1 MANPRPGT
9 IRPSIWSLKQVH
21 GLLPALAEAAGME
34 LSVLRTR
41 RGLYQA
47 ARRFLELQRDLASS
61 PLHILAAAGKERPS
75 IFYPGYRAS
84 EPQLR
89 AYRQELRQFW
99 MNTIHLECRPGVNE
113 LNSLATGI
121 FEGRR
126 IPVEVTPLN
135 RMPWTAL
142 LHAASIVSPA
152 PEDMEPN
159 EDFLASLKIEC
170 LNNPHGIVPRSA
182 DGVFK
187 AAILQRY
194 KIRDEVSHMTHE
206 FDITTYLGHDD
217 RAWLVAAPA
226 KMGMWDSI
234 TRRSDISA
242 AAETRAMEMFIPA
255 PEPDGLT
262 VGVSNDGQKIRAD
275 ILSSFSA
282 VREYGLSIQTYK
294 AGVAMRM
301 SAFDAIYFNAAERL
315 AGAWKALHPWDRL
328 TNPQVRSLQLTELTI
343 SPDTTV
349 NKRVQTAVIANPYL
363 FQDTRQ
369 VSEANS
375 NVHVLAMETFQLR
388 NEGFAPERIIQSS
401 AAMERLRLRFEDSYR
416 AEMFIFAHATMKSI
430 NPHFR
435 LVSAAEGARLA
446 TIPTSIQHVIGE
458 TDRHLI
464 ELAGRA
470 LRGPNGIGKFM
481 GEDDVVLWMAER
493 FNTLQSD
500 VGLSFKASNNP
511 DIRPHGRRLKLACLL
526 FLKKAGPGGLPA
538 LRRLGRLWHERID
551 RMKEEER
558 ALLGETLGGE
568 GPKLPDFSQ
577 AVSEGW
583 SAVQL
588 RDAAALS
595 REGRRMN
602 HCVVSYES
610 RVRAGD
616 SFIIAL
622 SGPNGSRSTAELRL
636 DRWVADGREKLPIVQ
651 HHGPGNMPAPPSH
664 REMLVTIRNALL
676 EDRSAVTALE
686 VDCEVA
692 HANEEARLLRRSAEL
707 TPKQRLQRASLAWLQ
722 LGSFIPREF
731 AKMPVKEGIRATF
744 DAFQNEAAEFHRKFA
759 AANGTQETR
768 PATPE
773 GASKNA
779 VSCTLSDWSSGLA
792 ATSVRPDPT
801 ASEKILDDDLIP
813 F

>member
-1 MANPRPGT
+1 
-9 IRPSIWSLKQVH
+9 
-21 GLLPALAEAAGME
+21 ME
-34 LSVLRTR
+34 LSSLRTR

-47 ARRFLELQRDLASS
+47 ARSFLDLHRDLAAE
-61 PLHILAAAGKERPS
+61 PLQIRAAAGKERPS
-75 IFYPGYRAS
+75 IVYPGFRAS
-84 EPQLR
+84 EPQLS

-99 MNTIHLECRPGVNE
+99 MNTIHLECRPGVDE

-126 IPVEVTPLN
+126 IPVEVTPIN

-142 LHAASIVSPA
+142 GHAASIVSPA
-152 PEDMEPN
+152 PEDMAPN
-159 EDFLASLKIEC
+159 EDYLASLKIEC

-194 KIRDEVSHMTHE
+194 NIRDEGSHMTHE
-206 FDITTYLGHDD
+206 FDVATYLGHDD

-226 KMGMWDSI
+226 KKGMWDGI

-242 AAETRAMEMFIPA
+242 AAETRAMEMFMPA

-275 ILSSFSA
+275 ILASFSA

-315 AGAWKALHPWDRL
+315 AGAWKALHPWDRQ
-328 TNPQVRSLQLTELTI
+328 TNLQVRSLQLTELTI
-343 SPDTTV
+343 SPDATV

-369 VSEANS
+369 VSKAS
-375 NVHVLAMETFQLR
+375 GNVHVLAMETFRLR
-388 NEGFAPERIIQSS
+388 NEGFAPERIIQAS
-401 AAMERLRLRFEDSYR
+401 AAMERLRLRFEDTYR
-416 AEMFIFAHATMKSI
+416 AERFIFAHATMKSI

-446 TIPTSIQHVIGE
+446 TIPLSIELVVGE
-458 TDRHLI
+458 PDRHLV

-481 GEDDVVLWMAER
+481 GEGDVVLWIAER

-500 VGLSFKASNNP
+500 VGHSFKASNNP
-511 DIRPHGRRLKLACLL
+511 DMRTHGTRHKLACWL

-538 LRRLGRLWHERID
+538 FRRLGRLWHERID
-551 RMKEEER
+551 RMKDDER
-558 ALLGETLGGE
+558 ALLGEPLGGE

-622 SGPNGSRSTAELRL
+622 SGPNGSRSTAELRF

-664 REMLVTIRNALL
+664 REMLATIRNALL

-686 VDCEVA
+686 ADCEVA

-707 TPKQRLQRASLAWLQ
+707 TPEQRLKRASLAWLQ

-731 AKMPVKEGIRATF
+731 AKSPVDEGIRAALH
-744 DAFQNEAAEFHRKFA
+744 AFQNEAAEFHRKFA
-759 AANGTQETR
+759 TANGTQERR

-773 GASKNA
+773 EVGKDA
-779 VSCTLSDWSSGLA
+779 VSYTLSDWSPRYTPPMVRLDPA
-792 ATSVRPDPT
+792 AP
-801 ASEKILDDDLIP
+801 EGIFDDDLIP